1 MSHSVTGKLNKDAR
15 QHQNQSG
22 MTFFVSI
29 GQQSYNHKTKQ
40 REWTN
45 YEAALFA
52 KDNQIQYC
60 TDNLRAGAVIAVSGD
75 ALLVENDQQYG
86 VKLHIQ
92 NARLEF
98 SFNPATAMPDNVR
111 QQVQQNPQQAP
122 QQPMQQQPMAPPQ
135 GQPMGAHQQAPMQ
148 QQPAQ
153 GFDNFDDDI
162 PF

>member
-22 MTFFVSI
+22 MTFFVSL

-52 KDNQIQYC
+52 KENQIQYYA
-60 TDNLRAGAVIAVSGD
+60 DNLRAGAVIAVSGD
-75 ALLVENDQQYG
+75 ALLVDNDQQYG

-98 SFNPATAMPDNVR
+98 SFNPATPIPDNVR
-111 QQVQQNPQQAP
+111 QQVQQAP
-122 QQPMQQQPMAPPQ
+122 QQPMQQPQQMAPPQ

-148 QQPAQ
+148 QPPQ

>member
-52 KDNQIQYC
+52 KDNQIQYY

-98 SFNPATAMPDNVR
+98 SFNPATPMPDNVR
-111 QQVQQNPQQAP
+111 QQVQQAPQQAP

-135 GQPMGAHQQAPMQ
+135 GQPMGAHQHPQQ
-148 QQPAQ
+148 VQQPPQ

>member
-22 MTFFVSI
+22 MTFFVSL
-29 GQQSYNHKTKQ
+29 GQQAYNHKTKQ

-52 KDNQIQYC
+52 KENQVQFYAEK
-60 TDNLRAGAVIAVSGD
+60 LRSGSIIAVSGD
-75 ALLVENDQQYG
+75 ALLVENDPQYG

-92 NARLEF
+92 NGKLEF
-98 SFNPATAMPDNVR
+98 VHSTATPMPESVR
-111 QQVQQNPQQAP
+111 QQVQQPPQQQAP
-122 QQPMQQQPMAPPQ
+122 QQQPPMQQAP
-135 GQPMGAHQQAPMQ
+135 Q

-153 GFDNFDDDI
+153 GYDNFDQDI